1 MKKDESGNLEI
12 HPRTDKVATY
22 YNAASVVV
30 NLSDKSK
37 FIETFGMTAL
47 EAMNDGLP
55 TIVPTEGGIAEVVE
69 EGKTGYK
76 IDVAEPDKIAHCIE
90 RMLTDKELYC
100 RLSANAL
107 RQSKKYDRDTMVD
120 SILRI
125 LTKKQQRKQQ

>member
-1 MKKDESGNLEI
+1 MKKDKTGNLEI

-22 YNAASVVV
+22 YNAASLVV

-47 EAMNDGLP
+47 EAMSDGLP

-69 EGKTGYK
+69 DGKTGYK
-76 IDVAEPDKIAHCIE
+76 IDVTEPDKIAHSIE
-90 RMLTDKELYC
+90 CMLTDKELYY

-120 SILRI
+120 SIMGI
-125 LTKKQQRKQQ
+125 LTKKQERNRK